1 MAQMLRAR
9 APGAVSSGIVSHPT
23 LGLPPR
29 SLEAGYPDAAARL
42 RTQRVRLAVRA
53 LEVAVAGDATIGS
66 RYDEAGL
73 RNLLRD
79 AEVLV
84 DRLALCV
91 AGNDAHWLKEF
102 ADHSATVLRR
112 RGVPMDDIVGICE
125 GLRAGA
131 RGVLAEDEMA
141 VADSALDE
149 AVKVYRWYRRL
160 SGDARK
166 RNRLIHTIYKGI

>member
-1 MAQMLRAR
+1 M
-9 APGAVSSGIVSHPT
+9 SHPT

-29 SLEAGYPDAAARL
+29 SLETGYPDAAASL
-42 RTQRVRLAVRA
+42 RTQRARLAVRA
-53 LEVAVAGDATIGS
+53 LEVAVAEDSTIGT
-66 RYDEAGL
+66 RYDETGL
-73 RNLLRD
+73 RNLLGD

-91 AGNDAHWLKEF
+91 AGNDAYWLKEF
-102 ADHSATVLRR
+102 ADQSATVLRR
-112 RGVPMDDIVGICE
+112 RGVPMDDIVRICE

-141 VADSALDE
+141 VAESALDE
-149 AVKVYRWYRRL
+149 AIAVYRWYRRL

-166 RNRLIHTIYKGI
+166 RNRILDVLYRGV

>member
-1 MAQMLRAR
+1 MDADPAR
-9 APGAVSSGIVSHPT
+9 TGSGSGILGTVSHPT

-42 RTQRVRLAVRA
+42 RAEQARLAVRA
-53 LEVAVAGDATIGS
+53 LEVAAAGDATLRT
-66 RYDEAGL
+66 RYDEHGL

-91 AGNDAHWLKEF
+91 AGDDVYWLQAF
-102 ADHSATVLRR
+102 ADQSATVLRR
-112 RGVPMDDIVGICE
+112 RGVPMDDIVRICE
-125 GLRAGA
+125 GLRDGA

-141 VADSALDE
+141 VADRALDA
-149 AVKVYRWYRRL
+149 AVKVYHWYRRL

-166 RNRLIHTIYKGI
+166 KNPIIDAIYKGI

>member
-1 MAQMLRAR
+1 M
-9 APGAVSSGIVSHPT
+9 SHPT

-29 SLEAGYPDAAARL
+29 SLDAGYPDGAERL
-42 RTQRVRLAVRA
+42 RANRSRLAVRA
-53 LEVAVAGDATIGS
+53 LEVAIAEDPTIGT

-91 AGNDAHWLKEF
+91 AGDDAHWLKEF

-112 RGVPMDDIVGICE
+112 RGVPMDDVVRICE
-125 GLRAGA
+125 GLRTGA
-131 RGVLAEDEMA
+131 RGVLAEEEMV
-141 VADSALDE
+141 VADRALDE
-149 AVKVYRWYRRL
+149 AIAVYRWYRRL

-166 RNRLIHTIYKGI
+166 RNRILDALYRGV

>member
-1 MAQMLRAR
+1 M
-9 APGAVSSGIVSHPT
+9 SHPS

-29 SLEAGYPDAAARL
+29 SLKAGYPAAAARL
-42 RTQRVRLAVRA
+42 RAERVRLAVRA
-53 LEVAVAGDATIGS
+53 VEVAAAGDATLVT
-66 RYDEAGL
+66 RYDELGL

-91 AGNDAHWLKEF
+91 AGDDVHWMKEF

-112 RGVPMDDIVGICE
+112 RDVPMDDIVRVCE
-125 GLRAGA
+125 GLRDGA

-141 VADSALDE
+141 SADRALDE
-149 AVKVYRWYRRL
+149 AVTVYHWYRRL

-166 RNRLIHTIYKGI
+166 KNPIVDAIYKGI